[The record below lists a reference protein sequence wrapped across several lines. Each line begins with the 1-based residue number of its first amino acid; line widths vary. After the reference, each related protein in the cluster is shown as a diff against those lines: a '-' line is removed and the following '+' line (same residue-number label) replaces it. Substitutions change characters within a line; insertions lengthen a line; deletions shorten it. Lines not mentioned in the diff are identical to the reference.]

1 LADNIIPDFAKLLE
15 LHEKKK
21 EKKTLEQLNPPAVV
35 LILLYTHPYV
45 QKLPVWG
52 GVMILLL
59 LLLLL
64 LLHLLGM
71 CQQCAARP
79 LLHAHMHVA

>member
-1 LADNIIPDFAKLLE
+1 LADNIIPDFETLLE

-52 GVMILLL
+52 SVMILLL
-59 LLLLL
+59 LH
-64 LLHLLGM
+64 HLLGM
-71 CQQCAARP
+71 CQHCAARP

>member
-1 LADNIIPDFAKLLE
+1 LADNIIPDFEKLLE

-59 LLLLL
+59 
-64 LLHLLGM
+64 HLLGM

>member
-1 LADNIIPDFAKLLE
+1 LADKIIPDFEKLLE

-59 LLLLL
+59 L
-64 LLHLLGM
+64 HLLGM